1 MGDTTDHTVTIYPR
15 KGFAR
20 LNFRELSEY
29 RYLLYLFMWRDLKTR
44 YKQSY
49 VGMVWILLQ
58 PIATMTIYSV
68 FFGYL
73 AKFPSEGVPYPVY
86 ILAGIT
92 CWSFF
97 SRSLTS
103 VSTSLA
109 DQQALLSKIYF
120 PRLLAPIAALLSS
133 TFDLVILFVLLL
145 CVMLIFGVAPS
156 YKMALAFVYLV
167 LLAVAALGLGLMLT
181 GLDAL
186 IRDVRHALALVM
198 QLWYFATPIIYP
210 IELVPEKIKV
220 FYYLNP
226 TTPLVQGF
234 RWALLGGSVSAPPMW
249 AVATSVAMSAIFLL
263 IGLALFQRL
272 ERTIVD
278 HI

>member
-1 MGDTTDHTVTIYPR
+1 MGDTDHTVTIYPR

-20 LNFRELSEY
+20 LNFRELLEY
-29 RYLLYLFMWRDLKTR
+29 KYLLYLFVWRDLKTR

-49 VGMVWILLQ
+49 IGMVWILLQ
-58 PIATMTIYSV
+58 PIATMTIYSI

-97 SRSLTS
+97 SRAITG

-120 PRLLAPIAALLSS
+120 PRILAPVAALLSA
-133 TFDLVILFVLLL
+133 TFDLMVLFILLLFV
-145 CVMLIFGVAPS
+145 MTFFGIAPS
-156 YKMALAFVYLV
+156 YQMAMAFIYLV
-167 LLAVAALGLGLMLT
+167 LLGVIALGLGLMLT

-186 IRDVRHALALVM
+186 IRDVRHALALFM

-210 IELVPEKIKV
+210 VELVPEKIKV

-234 RWALLGGSVSAPPMW
+234 RSALLGGSVSPPPLW
-249 AVATSVAMSAIFLL
+249 AVGTSVMTSLIFLL

>member
-1 MGDTTDHTVTIYPR
+1 MSDQTDHTVRIYPR

-20 LNFRELSEY
+20 INIAELFEY

-49 VGMVWILLQ
+49 VGAIWILLQ
-58 PIATMTIYSV
+58 PLATMVIYSV

-73 AKFPSEGVPYPVY
+73 ARFPSEGVPYPVY

-97 SRSLTS
+97 SRSLSS

-120 PRLLAPIAALLSS
+120 PRLLAPIAAIMSS
-133 TFDLVILFVLLL
+133 LFDLAVLFTLLL
-145 CVMLIFGVAPS
+145 CVMVVFGVPPS
-156 YKMALAFVYLV
+156 FNMLIAFGYLV
-167 LLAVAALGLGLMLT
+167 LLGILALGVGLMLT

-186 IRDVRHALALVM
+186 IRDVRHALALIM
-198 QLWYFATPIIYP
+198 QLWYFGSPIIYP
-210 IELVPEKIKV
+210 VELVPENIRT

-234 RWALLGGSVSAPPMW
+234 RWALLGGDVSAPPAW
-249 AVATSVAMSAIFLL
+249 AVLTSCGVSLVFML

-278 HI
+278 HL